1 MELSRFFEKF
11 RPQKDWKLIP
21 SEMIPLEIERW
32 ETYKKLI
39 TKRSRKY
46 LKKDKSELQKYL
58 VGNTF
63 PLSEA
68 YENNSN
74 RLAELNPLFDKD
86 TRSFPLWEKIKI
98 AVNCIGEDNKKGK
111 EIPTVKTAINEALRN
126 MIEKLKSLDTSALDA
141 EVVSFDYRLEKARKD
156 AVRLAI
162 SKKILLPFYPQP
174 KDVYNVA

>member
-21 SEMIPLEIERW
+21 SEMVPLEIERW

-46 LKKDKSELQKYL
+46 LKKDKAELQKYL
-58 VGNTF
+58 GGNTF
-63 PLSEA
+63 PLGEV
-68 YENNSN
+68 YENNPN

-86 TRSFPLWEKIKI
+86 TKSFPYWEKIKI
-98 AVNCIGEDNKKGK
+98 AVNCIGVDNEKGK
-111 EIPTVKTAINEALRN
+111 EIPTIKTAINEALRN
-126 MIEKLKSLDTSALDA
+126 MIEALKLLDVDELDA
-141 EVVSFDYRLEKARKD
+141 EVSRFDYRLEKARKD
-156 AVRLAI
+156 AVRHVI

-174 KDVYNVA
+174 KDIYVD